1 MNDRTTSSTDIAII
15 GMAGRFP
22 KARNI
27 EEFWQRLSQGEDC
40 ISFFSEP
47 CEAGNGATRASG
59 NGVSARGILEN
70 ADLFDAAFFDVK
82 PKEAEVMD
90 PQHRVFLEC
99 AWEALEDAGYD
110 SARIDGDIGVF
121 AGMSMNTYLVHNVL
135 THPELIELFGEY
147 QAMLANDKDFLPT
160 RVSYKLNLT
169 GPSLNVQTA
178 CSTSLVAVCVACQ
191 HLLNQQCDMA
201 LAGAVSIRFPQHQG
215 HVHQQGGI
223 GSADGHC
230 RPFDATA
237 TGTVAGEGVGIVV
250 LKRLDDAL
258 RDKDQ
263 IYAVIKGFATNNDGA
278 NKIGYT
284 APSVNGQAEVI
295 ATAQAMAGVAP
306 EEISYVEAHGTATPL
321 GDPIEIEALKK
332 AFESDS
338 NEKNYCAIGA
348 VKSNIGHLDAAA
360 GVAGLIKTALAWHH
374 EKIPATAH
382 FKSPN
387 PQIDFVNSPF
397 FVNATLR
404 DWPRQKEPRRAGV
417 SSFGIGGTNA
427 HVVLEEAP
435 MVASENAPKETQLLL
450 LSAKTDSA
458 LKAASAKLAAHLR
471 SHPELCLAD
480 VAHTLR
486 VGRKEFANRHIVVCS
501 DLREAVTMLE
511 SANPKQASSGRG
523 KDGSAALVFM
533 FPGQGA
539 QRVNMGR
546 ELYQT
551 EPAFR
556 AEVDQ
561 CAEILK
567 PEMGFDLRHA
577 LFPPDD
583 KHAEAAAQ
591 LIQTSITQ
599 PALFVVEYALA
610 RLWMS
615 WGMRPNAM
623 IGHSIGEYVA
633 ACLAGVFTLADAL
646 KLVAARGRLMQQQPP
661 GAMLAVH
668 LAEAEAQALLNDQ
681 LSLATINAPRRCVI
695 SGPKEAIDEL
705 QRVLKQREIP
715 CTVLQTSHAFH
726 SSMMD
731 SILDPFTKLVEALEL
746 RAPQIPFIS
755 NVSGTWIKDEEA
767 VDPGYW
773 ARHLRQAVR
782 FSEGIAQLSKSAE
795 RLFIEVGPGHT
806 LSSLVKQQAG
816 AGQAS
821 GAVPSLEVE
830 SADRQSL
837 LFALGRVWS
846 LGIPVDWQK
855 VFSSGQRRR
864 VHLPPYPFE
873 RKRYFVE
880 PASRASA
887 PTESNGVAQDHPASD
902 DVDAN
907 LAEAAVSGTHE
918 HPAVGAIGNPRTQS
932 IARQLR
938 TLLSDLSGMN
948 LAALN
953 GETFTELGFD
963 SLFLTQV
970 SLAIE
975 KQLHVRVAFRELLE
989 EFSTV
994 DRLAM
999 HIDSQL
1005 GTDRTV
1011 QRQVGVS
1018 TMESSSHPDVP
1029 VTTLPLTDAQR
1040 DMWFASQMSDGASCT
1055 FNECRLLRFQGK
1067 VEVERLRDALQM
1079 LVDRHEALRTTFSPD
1094 GNTQLVHSDMPSNF
1108 VCGDPRVGGV
1118 DLCTVQSEEART
1130 PFDLVNGPLFRARL
1144 LHTDEGRDVLTVT
1157 IHHLVCDG
1165 SSFSILLRELA
1176 SAYASADPESE
1187 AELPTPLKFS
1197 DYVRSKTQRLA
1208 TESDNT
1214 AESYWVREFKEI
1226 PSLLDLPRDRSRPD
1240 SLTFE
1245 GARESLLL
1253 PTSLVDGLRQL
1264 SARHGCTLFT
1274 TLLAG
1279 FTVFLRQLTSR
1290 RDIVVGVPVADRG
1303 HDGGG
1308 SLIGHCI
1315 TFLPVRTTVDE
1326 GQGFIDHLARVRKKF
1341 LDAHEHRHFS
1351 FGNLIQKLNAPR
1363 EPGRMPLVSVT
1374 LNVERQDES
1383 FDFGGMKA
1391 ELTVNPDSLTNF
1403 DLNCNVAEL
1412 GNALRVDFQYRRC
1425 LFNAE
1430 SVRGWLEKLQQG
1442 LESIKSRPQQRMGA
1456 ILTFPEALP
1465 LARDEKLNGDAS
1477 MAATDGQA
1485 AAVAVFEPPSTPV
1498 QQTVARIWQD
1508 LLGAK
1513 RIGVHDNFFEL
1524 GGHSLLMI
1532 QVLGR
1537 IRGKFHINVSIRR
1550 FFETPTVAGLAGA
1563 IEEKLTDE
1571 IADMSEAEAQSLLR
1585 LAK

>member
-1 MNDRTTSSTDIAII
+1 MNDRTPSPTDIAII

-22 KARNI
+22 KARNV
-27 EEFWQRLSQGEDC
+27 EEFWQRLCKGEDC

-47 CEAGNGATRASG
+47 SAGKGAG
-59 NGVSARGILEN
+59 GGVSARGILEN
-70 ADLFDAAFFDVK
+70 PEFFDAAFFDVK

-110 SARIDGDIGVF
+110 SAKFDGDIGVF
-121 AGMSMNTYLVHNVL
+121 AGMSMNTYLAHNVL

-147 QAMLANDKDFLPT
+147 QTMLANDKDFLPT

-169 GPSLNVQTA
+169 GPSLNIQTA

-201 LAGAVSIRFPQHQG
+201 LAGAVSIRFPQRQG

-230 RPFDATA
+230 RPFDASA
-237 TGTVAGEGVGIVV
+237 TGTVAGEGAGIVV
-250 LKRLDDAL
+250 LKRMDDAL
-258 RDKDQ
+258 RDQDS

-295 ATAQAMAGVAP
+295 ATAQAMAAVEP

-332 AFESDS
+332 AFASDS
-338 NEKNYCAIGA
+338 AGKNYCAIGA

-360 GVAGLIKTALAWHH
+360 GVAGLIKTALALHH
-374 EKIPATAH
+374 EKIPATVH

-404 DWPRQKEPRRAGV
+404 DWRRQTEPRRAGA

-435 MVASENAPKETQLLL
+435 LAASENPPKEDQLLL
-450 LSAKTDSA
+450 LSARTESA
-458 LKAASAKLAAHLR
+458 LKAAIANLATHLG
-471 SHPELCLAD
+471 SHPELSLAD

-486 VGRKEFANRHIVVCS
+486 VGRKEFGHRHAIVCS
-501 DLREAVTMLE
+501 DLSEAVAMLE
-511 SANPKQASSGRG
+511 STCPKQVLLGRG
-523 KDGSAALVFM
+523 KDGSPSIVFM

-539 QRVNMGR
+539 QRVDMGR
-546 ELYQT
+546 ELYQR
-551 EPAFR
+551 ESAFR

-567 PEMGFDLRHA
+567 PELSCDLRQV
-577 LFPPDD
+577 LFPPEGE
-583 KHAEAAAQ
+583 HVEAAAQ
-591 LIQTSITQ
+591 LVQTSLTQ

-615 WGMRPNAM
+615 WGIRPDVM

-633 ACLAGVFTLADAL
+633 ACLAGVFPLAEAL
-646 KLVAARGRLMQQQPP
+646 KLVAARGRLMQRQPP
-661 GAMLAVH
+661 GALLAVH
-668 LAEAEAQALLNDQ
+668 LSEAEARALLNDQ

-695 SGPKEAIDEL
+695 SGPREAIDSL
-705 QRVLKQREIP
+705 QSTLNKREIP
-715 CTVLQTSHAFH
+715 GTLLQTSHAFH
-726 SSMMD
+726 SFMMD
-731 SILDPFTKLVEALEL
+731 SALEPFTKLVEQLTL
-746 RAPQIPFIS
+746 HPPQIPFIS
-755 NVSGTWIKDEEA
+755 NVSGTWIEDDEA

-773 ARHLRQAVR
+773 ARHLRQTVR
-782 FSEGIAQLSKSAE
+782 FSDGIAQLSRNAD
-795 RLFIEVGPGHT
+795 RLFIEVGPGRI
-806 LSSLVKQQAG
+806 LSSLVKQQTESGRASCVVSTLD
-816 AGQAS
+816 GQT
-821 GAVPSLEVE
+821 
-830 SADRQSL
+830 ADRRSL
-837 LFALGRVWS
+837 LSALGRVWS
-846 LGIPVDWQK
+846 VGVSVDWKKIFGKEQP
-855 VFSSGQRRR
+855 RR
-864 VHLPPYPFE
+864 VHLPAYPFE

-880 PASRASA
+880 PASGASAPIESNDVREDYRASA
-887 PTESNGVAQDHPASD
+887 HPEPIL
-902 DVDAN
+902 V
-907 LAEAAVSGTHE
+907 ETHE
-918 HPAVGAIGNPRTQS
+918 HDADRALGNPQTQG
-932 IARQLR
+932 IARRLR

-975 KQLHVRVAFRELLE
+975 KQLNVQVAFRELLE

-994 DRLAM
+994 DRLAT
-999 HIDSQL
+999 HIAARLATASA
-1005 GTDRTV
+1005 G
-1011 QRQVGVS
+1011 QRQGG
-1018 TMESSSHPDVP
+1018 TFTTEAPAHPEVP
-1029 VTTLPLTDAQR
+1029 VIKLPLTDAQR

-1055 FNECRLLRFQGK
+1055 FNECRLVRFQGK
-1067 VEVERLRDALQM
+1067 VEVERLRSALRL
-1079 LVDRHEALRTTFSPD
+1079 LVERHEALRTTFAPD
-1094 GNTQLVHSDMPSNF
+1094 GNTQLVHSGMPLNF
-1108 VCGDPRVGGV
+1108 VCGNPREAV
-1118 DLCTVQSEEART
+1118 DLRTVQSEEAST
-1130 PFDLVNGPLFRARL
+1130 PFDLVEGPLFRARL
-1144 LHTDEGRDVLTVT
+1144 LHTDDEHDVLTVT

-1176 SAYASADPESE
+1176 LAYASADHASD
-1187 AELPTPLKFS
+1187 AELPTALKFS
-1197 DYVRSKTQRLA
+1197 DYVRRKTERLA
-1208 TESDNT
+1208 TDSDDT
-1214 AESYWVREFKEI
+1214 AETYWVREFKEI
-1226 PSLLDLPRDRSRPD
+1226 PPLLDLPGKGSRRET
-1240 SLTFE
+1240 LTFE
-1245 GARESLLL
+1245 GARESLVLS
-1253 PTSLVDGLRQL
+1253 TALVDGLRQL

-1279 FTVFLRQLTSR
+1279 FTAFLRQLTSR
-1290 RDIVVGVPVADRG
+1290 SDIVVGVPVADRG
-1303 HDGGG
+1303 HDGGA

-1315 TFLPVRTTVDE
+1315 TFLPVRTAVDE
-1326 GQGFIDHLARVRKKF
+1326 GQGFVEHLARVRKKF
-1341 LDAHEHRHFS
+1341 LDAHEHRRFS

-1363 EPGRMPLVSVT
+1363 QPGRMPLVSVT
-1374 LNVERQDES
+1374 LNVERQDER
-1383 FDFGGMKA
+1383 FDFGGMQA

-1412 GNALRVDFQYRRC
+1412 GSALRVDFQYRCC
-1425 LFNAE
+1425 LFDAE
-1430 SVRGWLEKLQQG
+1430 RVRGWLKQFQQA
-1442 LESIKSRPQQRMGA
+1442 LESIKSRPQQRLGE
-1456 ILTFPEALP
+1456 ILTFPQALP
-1465 LARDEKLNGDAS
+1465 FWQQDRRERDVSSGDEP
-1477 MAATDGQA
+1477 
-1485 AAVAVFEPPSTPV
+1485 VAVVAAFEPASTPV
-1498 QQTVARIWQD
+1498 QLAVARIWQD

-1537 IRGKFHINVSIRR
+1537 IRGKFQANVSIRR
-1550 FFETPTVAGLAGA
+1550 FFETPTVAGLAEA
-1563 IEEKLTDE
+1563 VEEKLTDE
-1571 IADMSEAEAQSLLR
+1571 IADMSESEAQNLLR